1 MLLVLA
7 AGCAPDGGLSVHNSA
22 PAVSIV
28 SPPDGTTLAAGAAL
42 RLDAT
47 VDDAQSQTADLDLTF
62 TVDNGSVLEG
72 ELTISDG
79 SVVLLAEGLPA
90 GDHTVTLVAVDEQGE
105 SGADSVLLHMVED
118 EVPTVSFVTP
128 GEGDRLPAGA
138 PVRVELLAA
147 DADEADLSDLVLT
160 WGDAASGSTSAPASP
175 DSSGVAAF
183 YLTELAV
190 GAQIVSVTVTDTLG
204 ATGSAAVAFTVVESD
219 SDGDG
224 HDDTAWG
231 GDDCDD
237 GDASVYPGADE
248 ACDGVDHDCDGA
260 VDEDDAT
267 DAPTWYADTDGD
279 GHGDAADTARSCDLP
294 SGYVADDADCDDADA
309 GVYPGADEACDG
321 VDHDC
326 DGLTDEDD
334 AIDSATWYADVDGDG
349 HGDAGSTTSACD
361 LPSGYVADATDCDD
375 TNGAVYPSA
384 SERCNSIDDD
394 CDGTTDED
402 DAVDAPAWYLDG
414 DGDGSPGATTTQSC
428 TQPSGTGT
436 SATDC
441 DDGNAAVFPGADEW
455 CNAVDDD
462 CDGTVDED
470 DALDAATWYID
481 ADGDGYGH
489 AGTTTAACDLPSG
502 FAATDTDC
510 DDTDALFNPG
520 ASETDCADPN
530 DYNCDGSTG
539 YADADADGWVAC
551 EECDDTVAAVNP
563 DATEVCNG
571 EDDDCDGTTDE
582 DDAADALTWY
592 ADTDAD
598 GYGSASVTDVACAAP
613 SGYVASATDCN
624 DARAL
629 SNPAAT
635 EYCNSYDDDCDG
647 TTDEDAAVDA
657 ATWYLDADGDG
668 YGTTSA
674 TDVACSQPSGYA
686 AVSTDCNDARALSN
700 PGATEYC
707 NTYDDD
713 CDGTTDEDAAADAT
727 TWYADTDGD
736 GYGNAAVSDVAC
748 SVPSGYVASSTDCN
762 DARALSNP
770 AATEYCNS
778 YDDDCDGTTDED
790 AAIDALTWYRDA
802 DADGYGSA
810 SVTDVACTAPSGYVA
825 SATDC
830 DDAASS
836 VNPGGSEVCDA
847 SDTDEDCDGL
857 VDDAD
862 ASVSAASESTWYLD
876 ADGDDY
882 GSTSSTA
889 QACDVPSGYGS
900 ATDDCDDGNASVNP
914 DATETCD
921 GVDNDCDGT
930 VDFVDEDLD
939 ADGYS
944 TCDLDCDDT
953 DASVHPGMLEVCG
966 NGADDDC
973 DGTTDGGDSDGDG
986 YDGCGAEDCNDW
998 SDLVYPGATEITD
1011 DRMDNDCDGT
1021 VDDEGVDD
1029 DEDGY
1034 TENAGDCDDAAPWIG
1049 PGAVEIPDTEV
1060 DEDCDGA
1067 EEYAIDWSSTAIFVD
1082 ADLGS
1087 DYFPGT
1093 QEYPVATLGRG
1104 VTLAARAG
1112 TSVVAAEG
1120 TYVENVSASVH
1131 IFGGYAADWSTASGL
1146 SVVEGSLTY
1155 PSAASGVVV
1164 SGLEIDGV
1172 VEAVGDGIFYGGAVY
1187 ADSSEAWAA
1196 DSSSGSLGIAESLI
1210 MGPETYTSGDI
1221 ATVVIGADGGWVYDS
1236 AVLGGVGGDGA
1247 DGAAGSGTTLVST
1260 YRPWDRAECDGWEA
1274 PQGNDGSS
1282 GTDGAAV
1289 VSWKVVDGG
1298 VATVAGTLVLG
1309 GSAGRGGEGGVGADG
1324 TETSCCGYANWHG
1337 PGGSGG
1343 DGGNS
1348 GEVVLVLS
1356 DDGSVELV
1364 GSLLSGGTLAEG
1376 GSGGTGGDANSGTCE
1391 TTCTYSSGVP
1401 ATKLAYGGAG
1411 GDAGSA
1417 STWYGVRGAASAW
1430 GTSIV
1435 GPTAILGVSDGGSV
1449 GAAST
1454 CCSGAAYPYCYGDS
1468 SASSGASADGTT
1480 LTAFEDTVSTS
1491 ATTLIGNRVL
1501 IQESDVGGG
1510 WGSIVAGVPFSPSA
1524 VTGLSLDAATVS
1536 RNVVSIV
1543 TVGTG
1548 TGIVATGTVT
1558 GHSNLVEI
1566 LGTDDAVGMHLDGA
1580 SCLVVNSTVVLDGA
1594 GTGIWTS
1601 GSTMVGLLNNIVQTG
1616 AGGTCLE
1623 DETSTRGYMRNNLVY
1638 GCTNQLYHDSAGYR
1652 TRAVELNF
1660 LTVTG
1665 SAGGHLY
1672 TSPGFTDSAGSDYS
1686 LTTSSSAVNAGYTVS
1701 SSTFGSVTDD
1711 LVGTSRPSGSAYDI
1725 GAYEQ

>member
-598 GYGSASVTDVACAAP
+598 GYGSASVTDVACA
-613 SGYVASATDCN
+613 
-624 DARAL
+624 
-629 SNPAAT
+629 
-635 EYCNSYDDDCDG
+635 
-647 TTDEDAAVDA
+647 
-657 ATWYLDADGDG
+657 
-668 YGTTSA
+668 
-674 TDVACSQPSGYA
+674 
-686 AVSTDCNDARALSN
+686 
-700 PGATEYC
+700 
-707 NTYDDD
+707 
-713 CDGTTDEDAAADAT
+713 
-727 TWYADTDGD
+727 
-736 GYGNAAVSDVAC
+736 
-748 SVPSGYVASSTDCN
+748 
-762 DARALSNP
+762 
-770 AATEYCNS
+770 
-778 YDDDCDGTTDED
+778 
-790 AAIDALTWYRDA
+790 
-802 DADGYGSA
+802 
-810 SVTDVACTAPSGYVA
+810 APSGYVA